1 MPVKTG
7 IFPLICRR
15 PPSDS
20 TPPKKT
26 GSSLFSVE
34 LDLGKAKLAGDEVK
48 HGGEVSR

>member
-1 MPVKTG
+1 VATK
-7 IFPLICRR
+7 
-15 PPSDS
+15 
-20 TPPKKT
+20 